1 MKSKNGITS
10 SRRKKVISIIAGA
23 VIIVVLVAGFFIY
36 KKVTQTNEDKTIY
49 QYETV
54 KQGTLANTVSATGN
68 VAVRHEVDVN
78 PSVSGTV
85 KKVYVSAGDKVE
97 KGDVLFT
104 LSSDDVESQI
114 KQAYSSVLSARQQV
128 AQAQSS
134 LSSAKAQLAS
144 ASSTSSRTSS
154 SSSNQPT
161 TQTQTTTSKTSAK
174 KSVEAAQLGV
184 SAANAQLASAQSD
197 YNDALDGRNDLNV
210 KAPCKGTVW
219 TVNAEK
225 GDTVSTSGMTSSS
238 SSSSSSSGSSAGL
251 ASAGMTTS
259 SASSSSTGSSSN
271 ALAVI
276 AKGSKLGIEVS
287 INESDINTIEE
298 HQSVSVK
305 LDAISGKT
313 FKGIVDEI
321 SDEGSVSSSVVSY
334 SVWVL
339 LEKPT
344 AAVKSGMTASV
355 DIETSKE
362 ENVLLVSN
370 AAVKGSGSN
379 KYVLIMASGATTPT
393 QQKVITG
400 TRGSSQTVIKSGL
413 SAGQK
418 IVTQAITLD
427 TSGNTTSVFGAAMGG
442 GRGSSDR
449 AMGGGNMPSGGAPSG
464 APSGMPSGGGMPG
477 GN

>member
-1 MKSKNGITS
+1 MKQKNGVTS
-10 SRRKKVISIIAGA
+10 SRRKKVLSITAGA

-144 ASSTSSRTSS
+144 ASSTSSRASS

-225 GDTVSTSGMTSSS
+225 GDTVSTSGMAT
-238 SSSSSSSGSSAGL
+238 SSSSSSSGSGSSAGS
-251 ASAGMTTS
+251 AGAGMTTS
-259 SASSSSTGSSSN
+259 STSSSTSSSSN

-313 FKGIVDEI
+313 FKGTVDEI

-393 QQKVITG
+393 QQKVTTG

-442 GRGSSDR
+442 GIGSSDR

>member
-1 MKSKNGITS
+1 MKQKNGVTS
-10 SRRKKVISIIAGA
+10 SRRKKVLSITAGA

-144 ASSTSSRTSS
+144 ASSTSSRASS

-225 GDTVSTSGMTSSS
+225 GDTVSTSGMAT
-238 SSSSSSSGSSAGL
+238 SSSSSSSGSGSSAGS
-251 ASAGMTTS
+251 AGAGMTTS
-259 SASSSSTGSSSN
+259 STSSSTSSSSN

-313 FKGIVDEI
+313 FKGTVDEI

-393 QQKVITG
+393 QQKVTTG